1 MYPLAGHRI
10 LRSRWP
16 ANLRLRSAQAAEGS
30 RQRHLRSRNTSA
42 KAKRRKRLDRST
54 QGESRISSKFPK
66 ERFVWESAA
75 ENVSCRRVPPTR
87 VWPNYLKP
95 SAEQDSFTRLHTKLA
110 GNQPVR
116 SDFLQLKQSRH
127 PSFYHVSKNPLAI
140 SGLSQW
146 SVPFEIPTHLSCQCN
161 RPAYVD
167 HPQPWPCWFSFS

>member
-1 MYPLAGHRI
+1 MAGHRI

-16 ANLRLRSAQAAEGS
+16 ANLRLQSAQAAEGS
-30 RQRHLRSRNTSA
+30 RQRHPRSRNTSA

-54 QGESRISSKFPK
+54 QGNR
-66 ERFVWESAA
+66 ESAL
-75 ENVSCRRVPPTR
+75 NFRKSVSYGNRLLRMSPAGASPPTR

-95 SAEQDSFTRLHTKLA
+95 STEQDGFTRLHTKLA

-140 SGLSQW
+140 SGHTQR

-167 HPQPWPCWFSFS
+167 HPRPWPCWFSFA